1 LFLIVHICF
10 GSGLL
15 YIEIDFWGRNRMVVM
30 ADRS

>member
-1 LFLIVHICF
+1 L